1 MTTMGRIT
9 RYIVLPGL
17 LCLLCAG
24 ASARGQRDSLS
35 EPRREARPD
44 TRSAA
49 QQQRER
55 YGRLVTRADRFFI
68 RGDYDRA
75 MPLYERGYARTERYT
90 PQQAALSL
98 KLARLYTLLQRN
110 ADAARHFAV
119 VYEQADSLLGVSDAC
134 YYIDALLR
142 LDDAQSAEV
151 VARHYA
157 FRWPHSRNQ
166 RYLNT
171 LNSLSDLRHYYGR
184 GDSDFAV
191 TLLESSG
198 ALPEYW
204 VGEIKGRPFYT
215 VSRSQVQDPR
225 KIYYHQTE
233 FVALDE
239 DERRMPF
246 AEIPRP
252 LQSGPMV
259 YSEDGRFIIATG
271 ITYRAMDRIATPGGD
286 YGLYIN
292 RLFYSRF
299 DSVRNRWSEFLPLFE
314 QDPESSYAHPVFTDG
329 GRTLIFS
336 SDCPG
341 GYGGM
346 DLYTMS
352 WDEAAQSWGVPQNMG
367 PLVNTEGDEIYPRV
381 HEGALFFSSNGH
393 EGYGGYDIYRLSY
406 QGGVILPGSLFHY
419 PYPINT
425 VYNDFGIY
433 LGERA
438 GYFVS
443 DRRGEAGRD
452 DIYSFDVNV
461 SPLGASDVV
470 GVSAEYQAMTGK
482 LNLIQGL
489 SANTQTFERD
499 YESLEDSPVYTLPQV
514 DDQLLSVY
522 FDFDSDRLDEQALE
536 ALRKLLETPGLDRI
550 VQLSV
555 LGYADDFGSDRYNQR
570 LSERRALRVA
580 DFLREAGISGE
591 LVVEGRGRT
600 SLDPQ
605 VYREAVVRKRE
616 SAEFTL
622 PLESEHIN
630 ISSLLSKSELI
641 RINRKARRVEI
652 VVRKINE

>member
-1 MTTMGRIT
+1 MTTMGLMT
-9 RYIVLPGL
+9 RYTILPGL
-17 LCLLCAG
+17 LALLLCGG
-24 ASARGQRDSLS
+24 ASAHTRGEEDSL
-35 EPRREARPD
+35 PAARREVRHKEQERPEAG
-44 TRSAA
+44 R
-49 QQQRER
+49 QER

-75 MPLYERGYARTERYT
+75 MPLYERGYARTDEYS
-90 PQQAALSL
+90 PQRAALSL

-110 ADAARHFAV
+110 GDAARHFAV
-119 VYEQADSLLGVSDAC
+119 VYAQADSLLSVSDAC

-142 LDDAQSAEV
+142 LNDAQGAEV

-157 FRWPHSRNQ
+157 FRWPYSRNQ
-166 RYLNT
+166 RYLNM

-191 TLLESSG
+191 NMLESSSP
-198 ALPEYW
+198 LPEYW
-204 VGEIKGRPFYT
+204 VGEIKGEPFYT

-233 FVALDE
+233 FIALDE
-239 DERRMPF
+239 EGKGRRSPL

-299 DSVRNRWSEFLPLFE
+299 DTLRNRWSEFIPLFE

-329 GRTLIFS
+329 GRTLVFS

-352 WDEAAQSWGVPQNMG
+352 WDEAAQAWSAPQNMG
-367 PLVNTEGDEIYPRV
+367 PIVNTEGDEIYPRL
-381 HEGALFFSSNGH
+381 HEGALLFSSNGH

-406 QGGVILPGSLFHY
+406 QNGVILPGSLFHY

-433 LGERA
+433 MDESA

-443 DRRGEAGRD
+443 DRRGEAGKD
-452 DIYSFDVNV
+452 DIYRFDVNV
-461 SPLGASDVV
+461 SPLGSRDVV
-470 GVSAEYQAMTGK
+470 GVSAEYSAMAGK
-482 LNLIQGL
+482 LNLIRGL
-489 SANTQTFERD
+489 SDHTETFSRE
-499 YESLEDSPVYTLPQV
+499 YEALEDSPVYVLPQL
-514 DDQLLSVY
+514 DD
-522 FDFDSDRLDEQALE
+522 
-536 ALRKLLETPGLDRI
+536 
-550 VQLSV
+550 
-555 LGYADDFGSDRYNQR
+555 
-570 LSERRALRVA
+570 
-580 DFLREAGISGE
+580 
-591 LVVEGRGRT
+591 
-600 SLDPQ
+600 
-605 VYREAVVRKRE
+605 
-616 SAEFTL
+616 
-622 PLESEHIN
+622 
-630 ISSLLSKSELI
+630 
-641 RINRKARRVEI
+641 
-652 VVRKINE
+652 